1 MVVQHFTRRCFR
13 AALFL
18 GFCLLAA
25 GATMTGPGP
34 AAGAPATLAQSAAPA
49 FSAFAS
55 PDTDPGASA
64 PGVPAAQAAAA
75 GWEWRAGGGLNA
87 VEFTDAANG
96 WIVGNVGPLHTTD
109 GGATWA
115 ALPGLSAYVLNDLQF
130 TDAQHGWAVGAAGAI
145 LHTSDGGVTWA
156 AQASA
161 VTETFT
167 RVAFVD
173 NLWGWAGGRWAR
185 SAAHSPLQ
193 RTTDG
198 GATWAPVSLPT
209 SELVSPDETLD
220 DFYFRDRNTGWVILG
235 AYVFRTTDGGAS
247 WSPPPDTSD
256 GVNCYGAN
264 CRIFF
269 LDALRGWVAAG
280 LCDQVTC
287 GFGVL
292 SRTTDGGVTWTDI
305 SGTARPQDIFFA
317 SPTEGWLA
325 ATVGGFDDNGGISHT
340 TDGGATWMR
349 QSTFPATSLHFLD
362 RNRGWAVGPGS
373 AVQRTTN
380 GGATWQALT
389 PQTADIALE
398 AVQFIDGNTGF
409 AVGEGDRDWDKWCS
423 SNRTYFLRTTDAG
436 ASWSRTRYQYL
447 SDYTGNPGCGETW
460 LHALAFQSAST
471 GLIVGAQGDSIDP
484 YTGSYREY
492 QFGFA
497 AATTDR
503 GSTWSPNHY
512 AVPDVPQDLA
522 MVDGRAGW
530 AACGSQWCGYVWTGE
545 DEEWICGEGG
555 GILRTGDGGET
566 WTGQLTL
573 DFILRGVAA
582 VDGQRAFAA
591 GDGGAIYR
599 TTNAG
604 AAWARQTTPT
614 TVDLHDIFMSSATAG
629 WAVGDGGVILHTTN
643 GSTWVKQDSGST
655 TNLRSVYFLDD
666 MRGWAAGT
674 GGTIL
679 YTADGGAHWLRQE
692 TPTTA
697 NLADITMRSATGGWA
712 VGEGG
717 IILRYNGPPPGRS
730 VTAPR
735 AGTRPT
741 VDGNLAEWQPLN
753 QTLLNQNTASSIT
766 GQLPSYADLSAGL
779 RVAWT
784 ADRLYFAAAIT
795 DDILVGNNNTQIWGD
810 DNIELGIRVGAT
822 THQFTVAVDGR
833 QADQGSPITSLT
845 VATRT
850 VPGGWTLEVA
860 VPVTALGLASLKAD
874 QTYPFT
880 FGLWDDDLRTYPGQT
895 HMIWQGASTNTYTA
909 DWGTLKLDSTAFD
922 FTQPTVTPTPT
933 ATSTSTITPTP
944 TPTATP
950 SPTPTETP
958 TPTPTMTPTST
969 ATTTPT
975 ETPTA
980 SATPAPSASPTA
992 TTTTTI
998 PGAISGVVWQ
1008 DRDGDG
1014 SRDLGEPGLAAVT
1027 LRLLRWDVQIAE
1039 TQTAPDGSYRF
1050 APLIPGAL
1058 YRVREVQPA
1067 GWRWSTTPDDVQI
1080 GLANG
1085 QEAVVNFGDWNGRL
1099 VWLPLIVR

>member
-1 MVVQHFTRRCFR
+1 MVLQRPSHRCR
-13 AALFL
+13 LAAAL
-18 GFCLLAA
+18 LLTACCIWAVANPAA
-25 GATMTGPGP
+25 PLP
-34 AAGAPATLAQSAAPA
+34 AAGVALAVADSL
-49 FSAFAS
+49 
-55 PDTDPGASA
+55 T
-64 PGVPAAQAAAA
+64 PAAQAAAA

-109 GGATWA
+109 GGDTWA
-115 ALPGLSAYVLNDLQF
+115 ARPGLSAYVLNDLQF

-145 LHTSDGGVTWA
+145 LHTEDGGVTWA
-156 AQASA
+156 AQASE
-161 VTETFT
+161 VTEPFT

-185 SAAHSPLQ
+185 SATHSPLQ

-220 DFYFRDRNTGWVILG
+220 DFYFRDRNTGWLILG

-247 WSPPPDTSD
+247 WSPPTDTSD
-256 GVNCYGAN
+256 TVNCYGTN

-280 LCDQVTC
+280 LCDPMTC

-305 SGTARPQDIFFA
+305 SGTARPHAIYFD

-325 ATVGGFDDNGGISHT
+325 ATGGTFDNGGISHT

-373 AVQRTTN
+373 AVQRTTD
-380 GGATWQALT
+380 GGTTWQALS
-389 PQTADIALE
+389 QRTADIALE

-423 SNRTYFLRTTDAG
+423 SNWTYFLRTTDAG
-436 ASWSRTRYQYL
+436 ATWSRTRYQYL

-471 GLIVGAQGDSIDP
+471 GLIVGAQEDSIDP

-497 AATTDR
+497 AATTN
-503 GSTWSPNHY
+503 GGNTWSPNHY

-555 GILRTGDGGET
+555 GILRTGDGGAT
-566 WTGQLTL
+566 WTRQLTL

-591 GDGGAIYR
+591 GDDGAIYR
-599 TTNAG
+599 TTNTG
-604 AAWARQTTPT
+604 ALWVRQTTPT
-614 TVDLHDIFMSSATAG
+614 TVDLHDIFMLSATVG
-629 WAVGDGGVILHTTN
+629 WAVGDGGMILRTSN

-655 TNLRSVYFLDD
+655 ANLRSVYFLDD
-666 MRGWAAGT
+666 VRGWAAGT
-674 GGTIL
+674 GGAIL
-679 YTADGGAHWLRQE
+679 YTTDGGAHWLRQE

-697 NLADITMRSATGGWA
+697 NLTDITMRSATGGWA

-730 VTAPR
+730 ITAPR
-735 AGTRPT
+735 AGAQRPV
-741 VDGNLAEWQPLN
+741 VDGNLAEWQRLS

-766 GQLPSYADLSAGL
+766 GLLPSSADLSAGL
-779 RVAWT
+779 RVAW
-784 ADRLYFAAAIT
+784 APDRLYFAASIT
-795 DDILVGNNNTQIWGD
+795 DDVLVGNDSTQIWGD
-810 DNIELGIRVGAT
+810 DVIELGIRAGST

-833 QADQGSPITSLT
+833 QADRGSPISSLT
-845 VATRT
+845 VMTRT
-850 VPGGWTLEVA
+850 VAGGWILEVA
-860 VPVTALGLASLKAD
+860 IPAAALGLTTLAAN

-895 HMIWQGASTNTYTA
+895 HMIWQGASTSTYAA
-909 DWGTLKLDSTAFD
+909 DWGTLTLSGTVYD
-922 FTQPTVTPTPT
+922 FPQTTPTPT
-933 ATSTSTITPTP
+933 ATVTATPSHTPTP
-944 TPTATP
+944 SPSPTATPTWTPAPTETATPTATATA
-950 SPTPTETP
+950 SQTPTVTP
-958 TPTPTMTPTST
+958 IPT
-969 ATTTPT
+969 ATLT
-975 ETPTA
+975 
-980 SATPAPSASPTA
+980 STPAPSATPTA
-992 TTTTTI
+992 T
-998 PGAISGVVWQ
+998 
-1008 DRDGDG
+1008 
-1014 SRDLGEPGLAAVT
+1014 L
-1027 LRLLRWDVQIAE
+1027 
-1039 TQTAPDGSYRF
+1039 TATAS
-1050 APLIPGAL
+1050 L
-1058 YRVREVQPA
+1058 
-1067 GWRWSTTPDDVQI
+1067 T
-1080 GLANG
+1080 
-1085 QEAVVNFGDWNGRL
+1085 
-1099 VWLPLIVR
+1099 WLPVILR